1 MKTRINLYL
10 EQLKP
15 VKEKQPLVQ
24 STIFFGIAILFVLLG
39 AATLM
44 VLNYQQ
50 AIDKENLALTIA
62 TEQQTLNIMV
72 TEFSREN
79 NSAPLLAEIATMK
92 RKIRSK
98 KSILRA
104 LDQQFKNTAGFSPLF
119 ESLASVSVNNVWL
132 TEISSNNG
140 LLSFKGGAVASKDIP
155 IWIDKLKSAPALAGH
170 KFSALSLVR
179 DEDQLTFSLSN
190 DDSALAVEVAQ

>member
-15 VKEKQPLVQ
+15 VKEKLPLVQ
-24 STIFFGIAILFVLLG
+24 SVILFGITILFSVFG

-44 VLNYQQ
+44 ALNYQQ
-50 AIDKENLALTIA
+50 TLDKESLSLTIA
-62 TEQQTLNIMV
+62 SEQKSLNVMI
-72 TEFSREN
+72 TEFSRKN

-98 KSILRA
+98 KSILQA
-104 LDQQFKNTAGFSPLF
+104 LDQQFKNAAGFSSLF
-119 ESLASVSVNNVWL
+119 ESLASVSVKNVWL

-140 LLSFKGGAVASKDIP
+140 LLSFKGGAVNSKDIP
-155 IWIDKLKSAPALAGH
+155 VWIEKLKSAPALAGH
-170 KFSALSLVR
+170 TFSALSLVR
-179 DEDQLTFSLSN
+179 DEGTLTFSLSN
-190 DDSALAVEVAQ
+190 VDEALAVEVAQ